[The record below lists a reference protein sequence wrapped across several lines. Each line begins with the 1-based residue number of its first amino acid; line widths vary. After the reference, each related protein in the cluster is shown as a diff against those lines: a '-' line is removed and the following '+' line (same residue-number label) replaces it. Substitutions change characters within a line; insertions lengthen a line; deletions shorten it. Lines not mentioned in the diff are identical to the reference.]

1 MKTVP
6 AKEGNVTKP
15 FNIASYALL
24 THMAVQ
30 QTGVDVGDQSHP
42 HIKALVA
49 V

>member
-6 AKEGNVTKP
+6 AKKGNVTKP
-15 FNIASYALL
+15 FNIASYALP

-30 QTGVDVGDQSHP
+30 HTGPDVGDRSHP
-42 HIKALVA
+42 HIKAPVA